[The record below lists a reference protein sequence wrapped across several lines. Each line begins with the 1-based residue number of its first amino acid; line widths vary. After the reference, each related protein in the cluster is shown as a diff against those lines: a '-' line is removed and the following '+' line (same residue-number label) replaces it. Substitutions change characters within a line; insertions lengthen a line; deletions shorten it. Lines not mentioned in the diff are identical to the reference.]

1 MGGRGAQS
9 FNLER
14 SMCGC
19 VCVFAFRY
27 AYGYGL
33 ANAYFPVSRCRSRPP
48 KGKRRGSGQDRPVSA
63 HVSVTGLTGNFF
75 LPLRRPSRVFARV
88 PAIRLCLA
96 RTLPWTVHEDTL
108 THPVSMSPSRSE
120 IDRVTRSKM
129 AGTGAKRT

>member
-33 ANAYFPVSRCRSRPP
+33 ANAYFPVYPVAVP
-48 KGKRRGSGQDRPVSA
+48 DPLKAKGEGSVR
-63 HVSVTGLTGNFF
+63 
-75 LPLRRPSRVFARV
+75 
-88 PAIRLCLA
+88 
-96 RTLPWTVHEDTL
+96 
-108 THPVSMSPSRSE
+108 
-120 IDRVTRSKM
+120 IDP
-129 AGTGAKRT
+129 